1 MKTILI
7 EVKIDNLN
15 GLKHLLKKMEESA
28 LKGIEIGRGSF
39 GDSSFVYKM
48 SYDKRR
54 NYTEKN
60 IDGIKQKIY
69 RSKMNKIK
77 KK

>member
-1 MKTILI
+1 
-7 EVKIDNLN
+7 
-15 GLKHLLKKMEESA
+15 MEESA

-39 GDSSFVYKM
+39 GDASFVYKM

-60 IDGIKQKIY
+60 IDGINQKIY